1 MFEVIFYRDKKGKEP
16 VRDYILSLFEKDT
29 KDNRIKRE
37 KILDY
42 IDELEEK
49 GTRAGI
55 PFVKHLEGKIWEL
68 RPLRDR
74 ILFFAYI
81 DNKIVLLS
89 HFQKKTQ
96 KTPKREIKKAEKLM
110 NDYIARGEDDE

>member
-55 PFVKHLEGKIWEL
+55 PFVKHLEG
-68 RPLRDR
+68 
-74 ILFFAYI
+74 
-81 DNKIVLLS
+81 
-89 HFQKKTQ
+89 
-96 KTPKREIKKAEKLM
+96 
-110 NDYIARGEDDE
+110 

>member
-16 VRDYILSLFEKDT
+16 VRDYFISLFENDS

-37 KILDY
+37 KIEDCMNVL
-42 IDELEEK
+42 K
-49 GTRAGI
+49 KNGARAGL
-55 PFVKHLEGKIWEL
+55 PYVKHLEGKIWEL
-68 RPLRDR
+68 RPLSDR
-74 ILFFAYI
+74 TLFFTYV
-81 DNKIVLLS
+81 NNTIVLLS

-110 NDYIARGEDDE
+110 NDYIERSKDNE

>member
-49 GTRAGI
+49 
-55 PFVKHLEGKIWEL
+55 
-68 RPLRDR
+68 
-74 ILFFAYI
+74 
-81 DNKIVLLS
+81 
-89 HFQKKTQ
+89 
-96 KTPKREIKKAEKLM
+96 
-110 NDYIARGEDDE
+110 

>member
-1 MFEVIFYRDKKGKEP
+1 MFEVIFYKDKKGKEP
-16 VRDYILSLFEKDT
+16 VKDYILSLFEKDT

-49 GTRAGI
+49 GTRAGTQY
-55 PFVKHLEGKIWEL
+55 VKHLEGKIWEL

-96 KTPKREIKKAEKLM
+96 KTSKREIKKAEKLM
-110 NDYIARGEDDE
+110 NDYIERGEDNE

>member
-1 MFEVIFYRDKKGKEP
+1 MYKITFYTDNKGNELVK
-16 VRDYILSLFEKDT
+16 DYISSLFEKDN

-42 IDELEEK
+42 IDVLK
-49 GTRAGI
+49 LYGTRAGE
-55 PFVKHLEGKIWEL
+55 PYVKHLDGNIWEL

-81 DNKIVLLS
+81 ENEFVLLH

-96 KTPKREIKKAEKLM
+96 KTPKREIERAKKEM
-110 NDYIARGEDDE
+110 RDFIERSEDNE

>member
-1 MFEVIFYRDKKGKEP
+1 MTSLKRKE
-16 VRDYILSLFEKDT
+16 
-29 KDNRIKRE
+29 RE
-37 KILDY
+37 QEFL
-42 IDELEEK
+42 LC
-49 GTRAGI
+49 
-55 PFVKHLEGKIWEL
+55 KIWEL

-110 NDYIARGEDDE
+110 NDYIERGEDDE